1 MISQLSLLHAERKL
15 LSRLEQSIHQGQPVS
30 THDALPFVNHDYER
44 LEQLLRAGIIHLRKH
59 TLALHVGV
67 EYTPS
72 LWKLRLDQAV
82 SAWEAWQNP
91 ESGGSIVE
99 KSRLL
104 CEAGELA
111 LACLEKQGLKS
122 LDGEERRQWLEDFQV
137 FRAAFILPIHQTPR
151 SKSTLQPWLSAF
163 WEAVEDLFALERLY
177 LVEEKQARMGLSHK
191 TDRQKQVEALQNMR
205 ASQERTLFLSEKLS
219 ESSAV
224 FWSGRL
230 DIQPRILPSYMYSVQ
245 GQKVARKLKLKAL
258 NRADIEPNLILS
270 SQQPLPTAERGL
282 THWWMDFLN
291 QKKDLMRFLAEYS
304 VLKDHSWEEKQ
315 ALYYSGILQY
325 GASLKRGKKQVEV
338 NGQQFE
344 AFFPDN

>member
-1 MISQLSLLHAERKL
+1 MISSLSLLHAERKL
-15 LSRLEQSIHQGQPVS
+15 LSHLEQSIQQGQPVS
-30 THDALPFVNHDYER
+30 VHVALSFVNHDYER
-44 LEQLLRAGIIHLRKH
+44 LEQLLRAGIIYLRKH

-72 LWKLRLDQAV
+72 TWNTRLAQAV
-82 SAWEAWQNP
+82 SIWGAWQNP
-91 ESGGSIVE
+91 ALGGSIVE

-111 LACLEKQGLKS
+111 LIYLEKQGLKS
-122 LDGEERRQWLEDFQV
+122 LDGERRRQWLEDFQA
-137 FRAAFILPIHQTPR
+137 FRAAFILPIHQTQR

-163 WEAVEDLFALERLY
+163 LEGVDDLFELEKTY
-177 LVEEKQARMGLSHK
+177 LIEEKQDRMELSEK

-205 ASQERTLFLSEKLS
+205 ASQERTLVLFEKLS

-224 FWSGRL
+224 FWSGRR
-230 DIQPRILPSYMYSVQ
+230 DIQPRILPSYIYSIQ
-245 GQKVARKLKLKAL
+245 GQKVARKLKVKTL
-258 NRADIEPNLILS
+258 NRTDIEPNLILS
-270 SQQPLPTAERGL
+270 SQQPLPTVESGL

-291 QKKDLMRFLAEYS
+291 QKKDLMRFLVEYS
-304 VLKDHSWEEKQ
+304 ALKDHSWEEKQ
-315 ALYYSGILQY
+315 AWYYSGILQY
-325 GASLKRGKKQVEV
+325 GASLKRGKQQVEV